1 MQTYL
6 KQLPIIFPKL
16 SQLPLAIVPS
26 FIQQKAI
33 AATINH
39 VMKDLLDDG
48 ELEFLSGRFLEIKMK
63 DLNTSWFFTYQQKE
77 KTVACYCQL
86 PESLLADVCISGDLN
101 DFILLCGQGV
111 DPDTLFFKRHLTITG
126 DTELGLEVKN
136 SLDEIEFTRLP
147 KLMRSALN
155 RYISLMD

>member
-6 KQLPIIFPKL
+6 KQLPIIVPKL
-16 SQLPLAIVPS
+16 SQLPLVIVPS
-26 FIQQKAI
+26 FLQQKAI

-39 VMKDLLDDG
+39 VMKDLLHDG

-63 DLNTSWFFTYQQKE
+63 DLNTSWFFTYQDSHK
-77 KTVACYCQL
+77 AISCYCQL
-86 PESLLADVCISGDLN
+86 PASFSADVCISGDLN

-147 KLMRSALN
+147 KPMRTVLNHYIGLMN
-155 RYISLMD
+155 